1 MIFLQILAANSL
13 RFSSAISFSLVVVFL
28 VIVIGVTIY
37 KLIMV
42 SKNL

>member
-1 MIFLQILAANSL
+1 L